1 MRDFSTIQLHLDRSR
16 NETNVSDL
24 SNGER
29 LSENIEE
36 IVLSETCEV
45 KNSLL
50 EQYEWKDTIGGS
62 QVLQCGTSKVCRH
75 PPYDIN
81 HLMLRNSARNLADGK
96 GRWTCPG
103 ALFRPGEHWTKN
115 FASDSKSTP
124 LNSSSRTSQA
134 STDWSRVY
142 VPVSHFGHRPWH
154 WQLLV
159 GQVYCNFLGFSNVER
174 KFFCFAAWRCS

>member
-16 NETNVSDL
+16 NETNGSDP
-24 SNGER
+24 SDGER
-29 LSENIEE
+29 LSEKK
-36 IVLSETCEV
+36 SETSEI
-45 KNSLL
+45 KNSLS

-103 ALFRPGEHWTKN
+103 ALFRPGEQNIPQVTTNPPHYT
-115 FASDSKSTP
+115 FC
-124 LNSSSRTSQA
+124 SRTSQA

-174 KFFCFAAWRCS
+174 KFFCFAAWRCW